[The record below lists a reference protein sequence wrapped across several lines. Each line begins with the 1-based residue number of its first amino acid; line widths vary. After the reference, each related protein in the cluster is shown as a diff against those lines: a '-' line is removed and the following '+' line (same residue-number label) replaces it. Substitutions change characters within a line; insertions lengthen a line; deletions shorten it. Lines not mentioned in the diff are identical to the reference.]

1 MEKREKGYEDA
12 IKTLDKIN
20 NMTNDE
26 IINVAKNLLRTVSLD
41 RKQIEDRYIIT
52 RKEFAEA
59 VMKTIMNPEY
69 NPTKKQKEEDKASII
84 LKYITYI
91 KQESQLDYNRRLL
104 QMIK

>member
-69 NPTKKQKEEDKASII
+69 NPTKKQKEEDRASII

>member
-12 IKTLDKIN
+12 IETLDKIN

-26 IINVAKNLLRTVSLD
+26 IINVAKKMLRTVSLD

-52 RKEFAEA
+52 RKEFAES

-69 NPTKKQKEEDKASII
+69 NPNKKQKEEDRASII
-84 LKYITYI
+84 LKYIAYI